1 MGHILTICCL
11 LGGFNQYAHL
21 EQLGLEPRSPGPEI
35 SKAAADLMRYCE
47 DHVTNDPLLTGIPT
61 SDNPFKDKKPCII
74 F

>member
-1 MGHILTICCL
+1 MTSKMVTMSHIA
-11 LGGFNQYAHL
+11 QARKAV
-21 EQLGLEPRSPGPEI
+21 EQLRMEAGMERIQI